1 MSRIG
6 IAAVVLAMS
15 LAAQAQTAPA
25 DQENTSPQPAG
36 KNGASKPMS
45 FAAEPKTAA
54 AGQENAKPQPAAKNS
69 APKQGSLDQ
78 VLHSMDENAAKFRS
92 AQADFTWTPYNAVIG
107 DNESPD
113 KGRIYFRREG
123 NEIQMAAMIQP
134 PDDRQIIFTGGKVQV
149 FQPKTKV
156 VDVWD
161 TTSHKDEAETF
172 LVLGFGSSGQEL
184 RKSFD
189 VKYIGDE
196 KIGNVQTAKLE
207 LRPLSEKIK
216 KTFPEIDLWVDPQ
229 RGISLRQKLLQT
241 GGDYRLS
248 DYSNV
253 RLNEKVP
260 DSAFKIKSSGATK
273 TVTH

>member
-1 MSRIG
+1 M
-6 IAAVVLAMS
+6 AV
-15 LAAQAQTAPA
+15 AAQSRTAA
-25 DQENTSPQPAG
+25 SEQGNGKSQPSA
-36 KNGASKPMS
+36 KNG
-45 FAAEPKTAA
+45 TAK
-54 AGQENAKPQPAAKNS
+54 G
-69 APKQGSLDQ
+69 GSLDQ
-78 VLHSMDENAAKFRS
+78 VLHSMDENAAKFRT

-107 DNESPD
+107 DNEAPD

-134 PDDRQIIFTGGKVQV
+134 PDDRQIIFAGGKVQV

-156 VDVWD
+156 LDVYD
-161 TTSHKDEAETF
+161 TSAHKDEAETF

-189 VKYIGDE
+189 VKYVGDE

-207 LRPLSEKIK
+207 LTPLSDKIK
-216 KTFPEIDLWVDPQ
+216 KTFPEIDLWIDPQ

-241 GGDYRLS
+241 GGDYRLA
-248 DYSNV
+248 DYSNI

-260 DSAFKIKSSGATK
+260 DSAFKIKSSGPTR